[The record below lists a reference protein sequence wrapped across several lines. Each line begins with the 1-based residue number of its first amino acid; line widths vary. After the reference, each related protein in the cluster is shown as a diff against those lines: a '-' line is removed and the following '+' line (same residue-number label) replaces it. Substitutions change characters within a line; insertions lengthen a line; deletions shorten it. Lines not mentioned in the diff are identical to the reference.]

1 MMQNS
6 QGTVGGEFDGVSF
19 SVQRYQT
26 TRSASTELKKAHIH
40 RTPGVTIGA
49 ITSMQDY
56 KIDASIDVHQ
66 QTPNAHMYWI
76 PGNMM
81 LNAISGIAPIS

>member
-1 MMQNS
+1 MK
-6 QGTVGGEFDGVSF
+6 
-19 SVQRYQT
+19 R
-26 TRSASTELKKAHIH
+26 RH
-40 RTPGVTIGA
+40 RTEKALFHGALGVTIAA

-56 KIDASIDVHQ
+56 KTDAPLDAHQ
-66 QTPNAHMYWI
+66 HAPNAHMYWI

>member
-1 MMQNS
+1 MQNS
-6 QGTVGGEFDGVSF
+6 QEIVGFEFDGISN
-19 SVQRYQT
+19 SDLQYQT
-26 TRSASTELKKAHIH
+26 TRSIDTERRKELFHC
-40 RTPGVTIGA
+40 TPGLTITV

-56 KIDASIDVHQ
+56 KIDASLDAHQ
-66 QTPNAHMYWI
+66 HAPNAHMYWI

>member
-1 MMQNS
+1 MVRSMTFQTLTCGIRQNEAS
-6 QGTVGGEFDGVSF
+6 APNGEIALSRHSWSDD
-19 SVQRYQT
+19 R
-26 TRSASTELKKAHIH
+26 
-40 RTPGVTIGA
+40 P

-56 KIDASIDVHQ
+56 KTDTPLDAHQ
-66 QTPNAHMYWI
+66 HAPNAHLYWI

>member
-1 MMQNS
+1 MQF
-6 QGTVGGEFDGVSF
+6 QALTTDIKQRRGV
-19 SVQRYQT
+19 
-26 TRSASTELKKAHIH
+26 APELAKTLFHGAL
-40 RTPGVTIGA
+40 GVTIAA

-56 KIDASIDVHQ
+56 KFDAPLDAHQ
-66 QTPNAHMYWI
+66 DAPNTYMYWI